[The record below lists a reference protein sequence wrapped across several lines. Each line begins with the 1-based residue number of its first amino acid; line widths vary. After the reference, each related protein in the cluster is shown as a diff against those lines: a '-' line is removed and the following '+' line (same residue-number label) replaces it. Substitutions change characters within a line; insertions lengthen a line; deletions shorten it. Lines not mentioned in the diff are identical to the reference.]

1 MVSEKSVGLFLQAA
15 YSILAAQPFCRFVV
29 IGDGDL
35 RPSLEELAQR
45 LGILHAG
52 ENNIWVYGVNDIYSF
67 FAYIILI
74 VEFVGWISTH
84 EKLALQLLSLDIVI
98 NTSLRAWSEVR

>member
-1 MVSEKSVGLFLQAA
+1 MGLFLQAA
-15 YSILAAQPFCRFVV
+15 YSILRAQPFCRFVI

-35 RPSLEELAQR
+35 RPSLEELARR
-45 LGILHAG
+45 LGIFHAG
-52 ENNIWVYGVNDIYSF
+52 EKITCFKEMIESIYF
-67 FAYIILI
+67 DFYLK

-84 EKLALQLLSLDIVI
+84 EKLARQLLSLDIVI